1 MKENASVESH
11 VLFLS
16 FMQAASKERQGRE
29 AQNIVRVSI
38 STCDVSGPEILA
50 FETDGCVTFYSFTW
64 QTYASRM
71 QQLMWLSLHMSR
83 C

>member
-1 MKENASVESH
+1 
-11 VLFLS
+11 
-16 FMQAASKERQGRE
+16 
-29 AQNIVRVSI
+29 VST

-50 FETDGCVTFYSFTW
+50 FETDSCIAFYSFTW

-71 QQLMWLSLHMSR
+71 QQLMWLSPHMSR